1 MTRYWNPT
9 GSIGH
14 RPAQE
19 RTSRERRAAHR
30 HQRERA
36 RAVDCVGSADPT
48 DGSVSPIYANLR
60 GLPPL
65 LIQAGSYELLLD
77 DPILLAARAAADD
90 MVVTLEVTPEVP
102 HLSQAFAPMLDE
114 GDVALATR
122 FIFRSADPRSTRT
135 KARSTDPSPRPF
147 RRCNAH
153 KRDPQVAAHIAGSD
167 RARAGA
173 GAGSR
178 YFYND

>member
-1 MTRYWNPT
+1 VGQPG

-36 RAVDCVGSADPT
+36 RAADHASSADPT
-48 DGSVSPIYANLR
+48 DGSVSPIHANLR

-65 LIQAGSYELLLD
+65 LIQAGPYEVLLD
-77 DPILLAARAAADD
+77 DPIRPAARAAADD
-90 MVVTLEVTPEVP
+90 VVVTSEVTPKVP
-102 HLSQAFAPMLDE
+102 HLFQALAPMLDE
-114 GDVALATR
+114 GDVALAAR
-122 FIFRSADPRSTRT
+122 FIFRSADPRSTRA
-135 KARSTDPSPRPF
+135 KARSTDPAPWPF

-153 KRDPQVAAHIAGSD
+153 KRDPKSPPTSRAATGQEPAAHVSMVIK
-167 RARAGA
+167 
-173 GAGSR
+173 
-178 YFYND
+178 